1 MKRSSKNKEIKH
13 IDLKAIK
20 DPTFLRD
27 LNYKEL
33 DVLSTDIKDYIL
45 DVTSKN
51 GGHLSSNLGVR
62 DLTIALCRKFDF
74 SKDKIVF
81 DVGHQCYTYKILTG
95 RDFSTLRKKDGISG
109 FQKREESIYDHYEA
123 GHSSTSISAA
133 SGLAIARDLNKENY
147 NVIALIGDASIASGL
162 AFEALNNNDG
172 KNHKIIIV
180 LNINDMSIGVP
191 TGAISKP
198 FRKLSTSRL
207 YSKSKHAYKRL
218 LSKTAFGR
226 KIYSWSIGF
235 KNKVKRGLIKF
246 TIFDN
251 LGYNIVGPVDGHN
264 IKALEKALD
273 AAKRS
278 DKSVIVMTKTLK
290 GKGYEPA
297 ENDKDGAWHG
307 ISGFNIETGEI
318 KKDKNKVSWSILYGE
333 RLYQLM
339 KNNNN
344 VVTIVPATGY
354 GSSLCDI
361 QKDFPKRFFD
371 VGISEE
377 HGAVLSSALAV
388 GGYHPVYSVYS
399 TFLQR
404 AYDEI
409 SHDLARLNKS
419 ATLLIDRAGLVGEDG
434 ETHQGLYDEQFLY
447 GIPNTVITMAS
458 KPEYINSLLKESLKD
473 HGVFAI
479 RYPRGS
485 ILKSDVKDIN
495 INFGDW
501 IYELNSKNKKT
512 AVVAVGPIVHELKE
526 IIKDNDVTLIDAIYQ
541 KPLNEKVIKDL
552 LDYKEVIIYDAY
564 ATKYGF
570 ASMLAA
576 RMMELSYK
584 GKVIIKAVDDAFV
597 KQGSISDQL
606 NKYNLSIKDISK
618 LI

>member
-1 MKRSSKNKEIKH
+1 MKKSSKNKNIRH

-20 DPTFLRD
+20 DPSFLRG

-33 DVLSTDIKDYIL
+33 DVLSEDIKDYIL

-62 DLTIALCRKFDF
+62 DLTIALCRTFDF

-95 RDFSTLRKKDGISG
+95 RDFSTLRQKDGISG
-109 FQKREESIYDHYEA
+109 FQKINESPYDHYEA

-133 SGLAIARDLNKENY
+133 EGLAIARDLKKEHY
-147 NVIALIGDASIASGL
+147 DVIALIGDASVVNGL
-162 AFEALNNNDG
+162 SFEALNNNDSKG
-172 KNHKIIIV
+172 HKVIIV

-191 TGAISKP
+191 TGAISKQ
-198 FRKLSTSRL
+198 FRRVSTSRL

-226 KIYSWSIGF
+226 KIYAWTVGM
-235 KNKVKRGLIKF
+235 KNRIKRRLIKY
-246 TIFDN
+246 TLFDN
-251 LGYNIVGPVDGHN
+251 LGYNIIGPIDGHN
-264 IKALEKALD
+264 IKALEKGLIN
-273 AAKRS
+273 AKRS
-278 DKSVIVMTKTLK
+278 DRSVIVMTKTLK

-297 ENDKDGAWHG
+297 ENDKAGVWHG
-307 ISGFNIETGEI
+307 IPAFDIESGEI
-318 KKDKNKVSWSILYGE
+318 KKDKNKVSWSNLYGD
-333 RLYQLM
+333 RLYNLM
-339 KNNNN
+339 KENKN
-344 VVTIVPATGY
+344 VITVVPATGF
-354 GSSLCDI
+354 GSSLDNI
-361 QKDFPKRFFD
+361 QKDFSSRFFD
-371 VGISEE
+371 VGICEE
-377 HGAVLSSALAV
+377 HGAVLSSAISI
-388 GGYHPVYSVYS
+388 GGFHPVYSIYS

-409 SHDLARLNKS
+409 SHDLARLSKS

-458 KPEYINSLLKESLKD
+458 KPEYINSLLRESINE

-485 ILKSDVKDIN
+485 ILNKDVKDID

-501 IYELNSKNKKT
+501 IYEQTSKNKKT
-512 AVVAVGPIVHELKE
+512 AIVCVGPIINELKE
-526 IIKDNDVTLIDAIYQ
+526 AIKDRDVTIVDAIYQ
-541 KPLNEKVIKDL
+541 KPLNEKVIRDL
-552 LDYKEVIIYDAY
+552 LNYKKVIIYDAY

-570 ASMLAA
+570 ASILAA
-576 RMMELSYK
+576 RFMELSYK
-584 GKVIIKAVDDAFV
+584 GELIIKAVDDAFV
-597 KQGSISDQL
+597 KQGTISDQL
-606 NKYNLSIKDISK
+606 KEYKISIEDIKS
-618 LI
+618 LV